1 GADSIE
7 HGYYMEEET
16 LNLMKE
22 RGAFW
27 TPTVIPVAALAGQP
41 GFSEDVIKRILQKHM
56 ENIHKAAKM
65 GINLLSG
72 SDAGSF
78 MVRHVKGSM
87 KELAL
92 ISDVDPGEGSTYLRW
107 LRQL

>member
-1 GADSIE
+1 MSCL
-7 HGYYMEEET
+7 HFSET
-16 LNLMKE
+16 LELFKE
-22 RGAFW
+22 KDAFW

-41 GFSEDVIKRILQKHM
+41 GFSEDVIKRILDKHI

-65 GINLLSG
+65 GINILSG

-78 MVRHVKGSM
+78 MVPHVTGSL

-92 ISDVDPGEGSTYLRW
+92 ISDIQKENIS
-107 LRQL
+107 